1 MCVKRQNNKLRLL
14 FVDYVLK
21 EANERNSEQALHKLV
36 TAYIINSLKH
46 RPSLNPPKRA
56 SVSCGIQKIVT

>member
-1 MCVKRQNNKLRLL
+1 MCVKRQSNKLRLL

-21 EANERNSEQALHKLV
+21 EANERNSEQALYKLG

-46 RPSLNPPKRA
+46 RPS
-56 SVSCGIQKIVT
+56 